1 MSKAI
6 DFNKV
11 FNDSYDFVMANE
23 AKFYGQFYKNF
34 ILSSPLILVAFENTN
49 MARQN
54 TMLKVAISNMVGF
67 FVTKVA
73 TEYIISMA
81 HMHKG
86 LNIKHELYDLFME
99 SLLLTLK
106 QLYPH
111 YNNECAVAWR
121 ITMAPG
127 IEFMKHI
134 TDFESVS

>member
-6 DFNKV
+6 DFNEV
-11 FNDSYDFVMANE
+11 FNDSYDFVMANDNE
-23 AKFYGQFYKNF
+23 FYKQLYENF
-34 ILSSPLILVAFENTN
+34 ISSSPLVEVAFKNTD
-49 MARQN
+49 MEKQKD
-54 TMLKVAISNMVGF
+54 MLRVAISNMVGF
-67 FVTKVA
+67 FVSKVA

-81 HMHKG
+81 HMHKN
-86 LNIKHELYDLFME
+86 LNIKTELFDQFMA

-106 QLYPH
+106 QCYPG

-134 TDFESVS
+134 TDIGDES